1 MKGKSDEELM
11 LLVNKKH
18 RPALEELYDR
28 YVKLIYSF
36 AFKFANS
43 NTESTKEMVQLVFL
57 KLWTTKSGYDSS
69 KGKFVNWL
77 LTITRNVCVDY
88 IRKDNLHVK
97 NNHQID
103 ECVPGE
109 LADPVDEIEKRLTCN
124 EVSAAKNK
132 LNTAQKRLIDLFYWK
147 GFSLT
152 EIAKMENEPVG
163 TVKSRLHQSL
173 KQLKKHLEVGD
184 L

>member
-11 LLVNKKH
+11 RLVMNKH

-28 YVKLIYSF
+28 YAKLIYSF
-36 AFKFANS
+36 AFKFS
-43 NTESTKEMVQLVFL
+43 NGNVDSTKEMVQLVFL
-57 KLWTTKSGYDSS
+57 KLWTTKSSYNST
-69 KGKFVNWL
+69 KGKFTSWL

-88 IRKDNLHVK
+88 IRKDSLHIK
-97 NNHQID
+97 NNEQIY
-103 ECVPGE
+103 EHTFMKWTN
-109 LADPVDEIEKRLTCN
+109 PVDEIEQRLTSN
-124 EVSAAKNK
+124 AVSAAKNK
-132 LNTAQKRLIDLFYWK
+132 LNAAQQRLIDLFYWK

-152 EIAKMENEPVG
+152 EIAQMENEPVG

-173 KQLKKHLEVGD
+173 KQLKKYLEVED

>member
-1 MKGKSDEELM
+1 MKEKSDGELM
-11 LLVNKKH
+11 LLVNEKH

-36 AFKFANS
+36 AFKFADGNR
-43 NTESTKEMVQLVFL
+43 EAAKEMVQLVFL
-57 KLWTTKSGYDSS
+57 KLWTTKSNYSSS

-88 IRKDNLHVK
+88 IRKDSVYNK
-97 NNHQID
+97 NNQSIYLNSPID
-103 ECVPGE
+103 
-109 LADPVDEIEKRLTCN
+109 LANPDNEIEKRLVRN
-124 EVSAAKNK
+124 EVFAAKSK

-152 EIAKMENEPVG
+152 EIAKMENEPIG

>member
-1 MKGKSDEELM
+1 MKEKSDEELM
-11 LLVNKKH
+11 MLVMSKH

-36 AFKFANS
+36 AFKFS
-43 NTESTKEMVQLVFL
+43 NGNADSTREMVQLVFL
-57 KLWTTKSGYDSS
+57 KLWTTKSKYDSS
-69 KGKFVNWL
+69 KGKFINWL

-88 IRKDNLHVK
+88 IRKDSLHIKHNEKIHSYVST
-97 NNHQID
+97 
-103 ECVPGE
+103 E
-109 LADPVDEIEKRLTCN
+109 LVDPVDEIEQRLTFN
-124 EVSAAKNK
+124 AVSAAKSK
-132 LNTAQKRLIDLFYWK
+132 LTNAQKRLIDLFYWK

-173 KQLKKHLEVGD
+173 KQLKKHLEVED